1 MLFDLN
7 SCTINFLQIY
17 NKNLDI
23 KIYFQSQTTKFCILH
38 LFLKFNIKLITFV
51 YTNKIIIL
59 HLYLQIRIQM
69 KIEEEIKSTVELS
82 LAKKVILNLS
92 FSRSIVAD
100 RFLEI
105 LKPFDL
111 SSEQYNVLRI
121 LRGQKGKPANMSVIQ
136 ERMISK
142 NSNTTRL
149 VDKLIVK
156 EFVIRK
162 ICPSNKRKMEITI
175 TEKGLLILEKLDPIV
190 IEHENNLASN
200 LTTEELTQLNNLLE
214 KYRN

>member
-1 MLFDLN
+1 M
-7 SCTINFLQIY
+7 
-17 NKNLDI
+17 
-23 KIYFQSQTTKFCILH
+23 
-38 LFLKFNIKLITFV
+38 
-51 YTNKIIIL
+51 
-59 HLYLQIRIQM
+59 YLQITTVM

-92 FSRSIVAD
+92 FSRSIIGD
-100 RFLEI
+100 KFLEI

-149 VDKLIVK
+149 VDKLVLK
-156 EFVIRK
+156 ELVIRK

-175 TEKGLLILEKLDPIV
+175 TEKGLEVLSTLDPIT
-190 IEHENNLASN
+190 IEHENSLASN
-200 LTTEELTQLNNLLE
+200 LTTEELEQLNYLLE

>member
-1 MLFDLN
+1 
-7 SCTINFLQIY
+7 
-17 NKNLDI
+17 
-23 KIYFQSQTTKFCILH
+23 
-38 LFLKFNIKLITFV
+38 
-51 YTNKIIIL
+51 
-59 HLYLQIRIQM
+59 M

-190 IEHENNLASN
+190 IEHENNLACN